1 MDAINKI
8 LGNDPEPS
16 KLKNQRN
23 PVDLGSGNTKK
34 DDIKELIK
42 DFTEKIKN
50 FTYDIEE
57 MFKSK
62 DDEQEEL
69 RRQLEAITSAVE
81 SFKELKQEELPE
93 AEEAEEVQEPGEAE
107 ELGEAEEPKEPEESN
122 ITDNTKDVDGQ
133 KRGGYIYAK
142 KNKKNSLKKKR
153 HGAGKV
159 LRTIKSLR
167 NKK

>member
-1 MDAINKI
+1 MDAINKM

-16 KLKNQRN
+16 ILNDQKKPL
-23 PVDLGSGNTKK
+23 DLGSGNTKK

-42 DFTEKIKN
+42 DFSEKIKN
-50 FTYDIEE
+50 FTNEIEE

-81 SFKELKQEELPE
+81 SFKELKQEESL
-93 AEEAEEVQEPGEAE
+93 EAE
-107 ELGEAEEPKEPEESN
+107 ELGQTEEPKEPEEPEEPEESK
-122 ITDNTKDVDGQ
+122 ITKDVDRE